1 MPSSHDQ
8 QPWKPHAFSLESAMA
23 FSVFLTTL
31 GDGAASLPQ
40 DELCPR
46 HDIDFVF
53 LSAEF
58 KKLIEPALL
67 LV

>member
-8 QPWKPHAFSLESAMA
+8 QPWKPHAFSVS
-23 FSVFLTTL
+23 LTTL